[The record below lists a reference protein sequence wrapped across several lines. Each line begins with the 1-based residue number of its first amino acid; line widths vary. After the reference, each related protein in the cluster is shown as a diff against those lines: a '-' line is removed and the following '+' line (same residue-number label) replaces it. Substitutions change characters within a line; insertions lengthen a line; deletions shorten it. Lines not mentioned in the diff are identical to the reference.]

1 MTACSDLRWGQPRDL
16 PKSKR
21 VGTGDAPLLGD
32 EPSEV
37 EDDSEDDVE
46 GVMTGDPKETTVEG
60 ETVNGNTQGDD
71 G

>member
-1 MTACSDLRWGQPRDL
+1 M
-16 PKSKR
+16 
-21 VGTGDAPLLGD
+21 LGD

-37 EDDSEDDVE
+37 EDDGEEDDIE

-60 ETVNGNTQGDD
+60 ETVNGDTQGDD

>member
-1 MTACSDLRWGQPRDL
+1 M
-16 PKSKR
+16 
-21 VGTGDAPLLGD
+21 PLLSLMLGD

-60 ETVNGNTQGDD
+60 ETVNGDTQGDD

>member
-1 MTACSDLRWGQPRDL
+1 MTACSDLGWGQPRDL
-16 PKSKR
+16 PKRKR

-60 ETVNGNTQGDD
+60 ETVNGDTQGDN

>member
-1 MTACSDLRWGQPRDL
+1 MVVVFVVIICMSSL
-16 PKSKR
+16 PGVLGTLKGSR
-21 VGTGDAPLLGD
+21 VPVLGD

-60 ETVNGNTQGDD
+60 ETVNGDTQGDD

>member
-1 MTACSDLRWGQPRDL
+1 MTACSDLRWGQPRDP
-16 PKSKR
+16 PKRKR

-46 GVMTGDPKETTVEG
+46 GVMTGDPKEMTVEG
-60 ETVNGNTQGDD
+60 ETVNGSTQDD